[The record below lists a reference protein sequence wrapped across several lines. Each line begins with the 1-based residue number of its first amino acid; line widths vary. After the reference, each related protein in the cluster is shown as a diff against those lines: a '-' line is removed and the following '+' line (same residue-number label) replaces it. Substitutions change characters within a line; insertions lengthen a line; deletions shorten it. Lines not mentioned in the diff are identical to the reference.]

1 MSTISAM
8 VLLFLVLDPL
18 ANIPLFLVILSHVDE
33 GRRRAVIIRE
43 LLFALVVLII
53 FLFAGRYILQVL
65 CVSEASL
72 GIAGGVILLLI
83 AIKMIF
89 TGFEQVFKVEVE
101 SEPFIF
107 PLAVPLIAGPS
118 AMTIIIL
125 IMGKDPSRWLDWLI
139 AVICAW
145 FACSVILFFSGNLS
159 RILGKRG
166 LLACERLMGMLLT
179 AVAVEMFVTG
189 LRQSFFPK

>member
-1 MSTISAM
+1 MSIVSAI

-18 ANIPLFLVILSHVDE
+18 ANVPLFLVVLSNVDE
-33 GRRRAVIIRE
+33 GRRRTVIVRE
-43 LLFALVVLII
+43 LLFALVVLLI
-53 FLFAGRYILQVL
+53 FLFAGRYILQIL
-65 CVSEASL
+65 CVSQASL

-89 TGFEQVFKVEVE
+89 TGFELVFKVEVE

-107 PLAVPLIAGPS
+107 PLAVPLVAGPS
-118 AMTIIIL
+118 AMTTIIL
-125 IMGKDPSRWLDWLI
+125 IMGKDPSRWLDWLL

-145 FACSVILFFSGNLS
+145 FATSVILFFSSSLS
-159 RILGKRG
+159 KILGRRG

-179 AVAVEMFVTG
+179 TVAVEMFVTG
-189 LRQSFFPK
+189 IRQSFFLK